1 MQNFI
6 KRYIKGDLPIW
17 SIFLF
22 LCIISVIE
30 IYSAG
35 SFFVNNKDNHTSE
48 LLRHSS
54 FLLIGAVLAWAVHKM
69 PFKWVRISA
78 YFMLPLSA
86 ILLMLLLLPGSLIP
100 HISIAGFSVFG
111 VSVENDAARW
121 MSIMG
126 LKFQPSEFAKI
137 SVIIYLADLFTVD
150 PEKSL
155 VLTTIAKFRRKELTE
170 AYAKSL
176 KFWIGILVLCFYC
189 ALILPENLS
198 TAVMLFG
205 VGILL
210 LFIANVSFVRL
221 VIFLSSVILAA
232 FLFFVVVK
240 YIPLSKDELKTVNAL
255 HDKKKNGGVLK
266 RFKTWE
272 HRIENFTG
280 EDKNSKYTFNDTT
293 AQIIHS
299 QIAIARGGT
308 FGVMPGNSVQ
318 RDYLPQAFADFIF
331 SIIVEEMGLIGGVVV
346 MALYMMFLYR
356 AGILAKKSQYE
367 FPSLLVMGLA
377 LMLVSQAFVSMAVA
391 VHLGPVTG
399 QPLPL
404 LSRGGTAIII
414 TWLYIGIIQ
423 CVARSI
429 NDANAKDKTL
439 PVAENYE
446 TPYDLPEG
454 NTEEKEPTAE
464 VTPETNN
471 IPETNRNDENESQNN
486 S

>member
-54 FLLIGAVLAWAVHKM
+54 FLIIGAVLAWGVHRM
-69 PFKWVRISA
+69 SFKWVRISA
-78 YFMLPLSA
+78 YVMLPLSA
-86 ILLMLLLLPGSLIP
+86 LFLLILLLPGSIIP
-100 HISIAGFSVFG
+100 HISIAGISLFG

-137 SVIIYLADLFTVD
+137 SVVIYLADLFTLE

-155 VLTTIAKFRRKELTE
+155 VITTIAKLRKKELTE
-170 AYAKSL
+170 KYGKKL
-176 KFWIGILVLCFYC
+176 KFWIGISVLSFYC

-198 TAVMLFG
+198 TSVMLFG

-210 LFIANVSFVRL
+210 VFIANVSMTRL
-221 VIFLSSVILAA
+221 VIFLSSLIVALV
-232 FLFFVVVK
+232 LFFVVVK
-240 YIPLSKDELKTVNAL
+240 YIPLSKEELKTVARKETQ
-255 HDKKKNGGVLK
+255 KKEGGLLK

-272 HRIENFTG
+272 NRIENFTQ
-280 EDKNSKYTFNDTT
+280 EDKTTKYKFNDTT

-331 SIIVEEMGLIGGVVV
+331 AIIVEELGLIGGIAV

-356 AGILAKKSQYE
+356 AGILAKKSRYQ

-377 LMLVSQAFVSMAVA
+377 LMLVLQAFVSMAVS

-404 LSRGGTAIII
+404 LSRGGTSIII

-423 CVARSI
+423 CVARTI
-429 NDANAKDKTL
+429 N
-439 PVAENYE
+439 EN
-446 TPYDLPEG
+446 
-454 NTEEKEPTAE
+454 NEKNKQLEAIG
-464 VTPETNN
+464 TPETLQLPEATEEAPQPQAQTETNN
-471 IPETNRNDENESQNN
+471 QPETNISHEEESQNN